1 MQRLTLS
8 YLSAYL
14 VIDGLALLLAPPRAT
29 DRSSLSP
36 PSSRLNKAEES
47 FSLKSHYG
55 ENSTADLFNNQLI
68 PGSAGTKLQ
77 GSALL
82 SSIRLPTPFGFSLE
96 RRRKWRHIG
105 VLGL

>member
-1 MQRLTLS
+1 LTLS

-14 VIDGLALLLAPPRAT
+14 VIDGFALLLAPPRAT

-47 FSLKSHYG
+47 FSLKSHHG

-82 SSIRLPTPFGFSLE
+82 SSI
-96 RRRKWRHIG
+96 
-105 VLGL
+105 